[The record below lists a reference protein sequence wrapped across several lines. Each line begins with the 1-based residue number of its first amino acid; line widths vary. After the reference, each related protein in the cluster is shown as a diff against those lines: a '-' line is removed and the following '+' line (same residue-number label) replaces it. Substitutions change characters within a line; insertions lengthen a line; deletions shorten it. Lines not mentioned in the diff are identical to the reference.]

1 MFSRFQ
7 KEADAQI
14 IEYVLIIALVWMTL
28 VVALQPVIDAD
39 SLRAFV
45 GCTATCLTARSCV

>member
-7 KEADAQI
+7 KEEDAQI
-14 IEYVLIIALVWMTL
+14 IEYALIIALVWMAL